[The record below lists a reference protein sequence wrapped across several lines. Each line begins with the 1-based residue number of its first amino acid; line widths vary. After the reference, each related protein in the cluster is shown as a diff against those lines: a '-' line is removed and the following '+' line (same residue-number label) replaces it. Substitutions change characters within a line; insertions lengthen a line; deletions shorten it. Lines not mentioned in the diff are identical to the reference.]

1 MCYESEAKCRFTC
14 GHSFCKE
21 CTKTWYMKG
30 KCSCPMCRAPMCFR
44 GIIEAKKVWRRE
56 KWEEVYLELVI
67 KMFDELGDEYKD
79 VLLQCLEVVQNRF
92 EYVSQKYPKLTRD
105 ELNLVLCVTWI
116 DIDYLLN
123 GPQIKVHPEPRTFE
137 KYLMVSKYEKKIQYM
152 IRDHDT
158 STHADA
164 DAFGGW
170 IRRGVD
176 SRSYDDVLLHINRDF
191 RSRNGVLWSGRGR

>member
-1 MCYESEAKCRFTC
+1 
-14 GHSFCKE
+14 
-21 CTKTWYMKG
+21 
-30 KCSCPMCRAPMCFR
+30 MCFR